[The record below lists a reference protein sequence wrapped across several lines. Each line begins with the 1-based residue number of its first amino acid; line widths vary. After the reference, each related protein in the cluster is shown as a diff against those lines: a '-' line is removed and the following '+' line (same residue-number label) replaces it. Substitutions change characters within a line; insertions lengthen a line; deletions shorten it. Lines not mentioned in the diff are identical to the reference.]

1 MGKAREQEVR
11 LMGFAFV
18 ALALLAALALIL
30 GATKI
35 GSEVHSRRPEAV
47 GVACLPDRRVG
58 SARHAV
64 FAERPRPGPTTG
76 NAP

>member
-35 GSEVHSRRPEAV
+35 GSEVHSRPVATPGAATSSV
-47 GVACLPDRRVG
+47 GVELLR
-58 SARHAV
+58 
-64 FAERPRPGPTTG
+64 
-76 NAP
+76 APKP